1 MLRRIFQCCSMKKV
15 KMMKLAASGKTVLVS
30 THDPELIEQC
40 CDLELYIEHGRVLSF
55 GEIEERKAKR
65 GEKVTICVNT

>member
-1 MLRRIFQCCSMKKV
+1 MKKV